1 VLTSHSQQ
9 GGSNEQASLSGTLGD
24 EQRLAYGATLS
35 HDPSTTNASVNAQYN
50 GSHGNYAGSYSYGT
64 NYSQASV
71 GTSGSLILHGGG
83 FTFSPPTGDTI
94 ALVHAPNA
102 KGARVLSGQGSVVDG
117 NGYAVVPYLQPYQ
130 LNTVEL
136 DPKDS
141 STNVEL
147 KSTKESVAPRAGTVT
162 LLNYETT
169 SGRALLV
176 ETTLPDGRP
185 VPFGANVLNEKGDSI
200 GVAGQ
205 ASRLYVRDMQSS
217 GVITVQ
223 WGEGEADSCQINVQ
237 LKPQAKGVRTD
248 MEKVQ
253 ASCVPKASAATQQIN
268 SSVTRPVAVIN
279 HGSHDVRLDGATE
292 YAPLQRDHIS
302 HGLTARDAV

>member
-1 VLTSHSQQ
+1 
-9 GGSNEQASLSGTLGD
+9 
-24 EQRLAYGATLS
+24 
-35 HDPSTTNASVNAQYN
+35 
-50 GSHGNYAGSYSYGT
+50 
-64 NYSQASV
+64 
-71 GTSGSLILHGGG
+71 
-83 FTFSPPTGDTI
+83 
-94 ALVHAPNA
+94 
-102 KGARVLSGQGSVVDG
+102 VVDG

-141 STNVEL
+141 STSVEL

-185 VPFGANVLNEKGDSI
+185 IPFGANVLDEKGDSI

-223 WGEGEADSCQINVQ
+223 WGEGDADSCQINVQ
-237 LKPQAKGVRTD
+237 L
-248 MEKVQ
+248 Q

-279 HGSHDVRLDGATE
+279 HGGHGVRLDGATE
-292 YAPLQRDHIS
+292 YAPLQRNHIS